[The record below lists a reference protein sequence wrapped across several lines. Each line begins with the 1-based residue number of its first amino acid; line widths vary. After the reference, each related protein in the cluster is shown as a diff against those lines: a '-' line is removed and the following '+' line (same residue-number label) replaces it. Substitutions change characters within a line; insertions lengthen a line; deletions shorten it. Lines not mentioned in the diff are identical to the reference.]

1 MTKNEYN
8 ELLKE
13 INDTRAKLQTVIRR
27 IQEETDP
34 TALTMLLKELSEL
47 GDRKV
52 ELRRRADNYLLE
64 ELDKF
69 SNALKGIF

>member
-8 ELLKE
+8 ELFNE

-27 IQEETDP
+27 IREETDP
-34 TALTMLLKELSEL
+34 TALTMLLEELSEL

-64 ELDKF
+64 ELDKI